1 MKSQKADVIAQF
13 LPSNPIMAQ
22 AWVDCLRWSVTEPA
36 ILAAF
41 RAASGCTFTPGR
53 TPIDHMIDQATGR
66 DREFVE
72 QYIAWFHE
80 NVWGTE

>member
-1 MKSQKADVIAQF
+1 
-13 LPSNPIMAQ
+13 
-22 AWVDCLRWSVTEPA
+22 VTEPA

-72 QYIAWFHE
+72 QYIAWFLE